1 MQSELRFTLFEKSG
15 SETHFAHL
23 VQSVNGLRFAQLNS
37 QQAGA
42 PPGRRSPLRH
52 RTALTPR
59 INHGDVTC
67 RSPASQSFAGRR
79 MLRPT
84 MLLPTKFVRFGHQRP
99 NPSVERTAKGLRP
112 SSAAHLER

>member
-1 MQSELRFTLFEKSG
+1 MQSELRFALFEESV
-15 SETHFAHL
+15 SELRFAHL
-23 VQSVNGLRFAQLNS
+23 FKSGNGLRFAQLNS
-37 QQAGA
+37 QKVGA
-42 PPGRRSPLRH
+42 PPGRHSPLRH
-52 RTALTPR
+52 GVALTPR
-59 INHGDVTC
+59 TNQCEGAC

-84 MLLPTKFVRFGHQRP
+84 MPLPTKFVRFGHQRP